1 MIASLSTLLD
11 FWISM
16 FAGSGLLIVVV
27 IAILFSIFRVP
38 LPKKRPGEPSWFPD
52 EKKYGR

>member
-16 FAGSGLLIVVV
+16 FVGSGLLIVVV
-27 IAILFSIFRVP
+27 IAILLSIFRVP

-52 EKKYGR
+52 EKDY